1 MPIRINLLAET
12 QALEEQRRRDPVKR
26 VILAGVVLLAMMLAW
41 SSSLM
46 VKTMVVKSEQSR
58 MESELN
64 SRTNDYRQVLENKR
78 KLAEN
83 YQKLEALHRLATNR
97 FLVGNFLDAF
107 QQATVDGVQ
116 LVHLKLDLNYTLT
129 EEAKAAKK
137 EDGEEGAAPTT
148 AAKPAIATEKIS
160 FALNA
165 KDLSST
171 PGDAVNRFRDSL
183 ATAAYFKQQ
192 LGEQNG
198 IRLKS
203 LSASQ
208 TDLDGK
214 PFILFALEANLPEK
228 KR

>member
-12 QALEEQRRRDPVKR
+12 QALEDLRRRDPVKR
-26 VILAGVVLLAMMLAW
+26 AILGGFVLVAVMLAW

-46 VKTMVVKSEQSR
+46 VKTMVVKSDQSR

-64 SRTNDYRQVLENKR
+64 SRTNDYRQVLDNKR
-78 KLAEN
+78 KLADD
-83 YQKLEALHRLATNR
+83 YQKLAALHRLSTNR
-97 FLVGNFLDAF
+97 FLVGDFLDAF
-107 QQATVDGVQ
+107 QRTTVDGVQ
-116 LVHLKLDLNYTLT
+116 LVHLRLDLNYTLT
-129 EEAKAAKK
+129 DEAKGKK
-137 EDGEEGAAPTT
+137 DDGDDGTP
-148 AAKPAIATEKIS
+148 AKPAVATEKIS

-165 KDLSST
+165 KDLSV
-171 PGDAVNRFRDSL
+171 PAGDAVNRFRESL
-183 ATAAYFKQQ
+183 STFPYFKQK

-203 LSASQ
+203 LSAAQ

-214 PFILFALEANLPEK
+214 PFILFALEASLPEK

>member
-1 MPIRINLLAET
+1 MPIRLNLLAEA
-12 QALEEQRRRDPVKR
+12 QALEDQRRRDPVKR
-26 VILAGVVLLAMMLAW
+26 AILGGLVLVAVMLAW

-46 VKTMVVKSEQSR
+46 LKTMVVKSDQGR

-64 SRTNDYRQVLENKR
+64 SRTNDYRQVLDNKR
-78 KLAEN
+78 KLAED
-83 YQKLEALHRLATNR
+83 YQKLEALQRLSTNR

-107 QQATVDGVQ
+107 QQTSVEGVQ
-116 LVHLKLDLNYTLT
+116 LVHLKLDLNYTLVEGT
-129 EEAKAAKK
+129 KAAKK
-137 EDGEEGAAPTT
+137 EDGEDAAP
-148 AAKPAIATEKIS
+148 AAGKPASSTEKIT

-165 KDLSST
+165 KDLSTT
-171 PGDAVNRFRDSL
+171 PGDAVNRFRDAL
-183 ATAAYFKQQ
+183 AAAPYFKEQ
-192 LGEQNG
+192 LGAQNG

-203 LSASQ
+203 LSAAQ

>member
-12 QALEEQRRRDPVKR
+12 QAIEDQRRRDPVKR
-26 VILAGVVLLAMMLAW
+26 VILVGVVLVAVMLAW

-46 VKTMVVKSEQSR
+46 LKTLVVKSDQTR

-64 SRTNDYRQVLENKR
+64 SRTNDYRQVLDNQR
-78 KLAEN
+78 KLAED
-83 YQKLEALHRLATNR
+83 YLKLAALHRLSTNR

-107 QQATVDGVQ
+107 QQTTVEGVQ
-116 LVHLKLDLNYTLT
+116 LIHLKLDQNYTLT
-129 EEAKAAKK
+129 EEAKPAKK
-137 EDGEEGAAPTT
+137 EEGEDAAATAAPT
-148 AAKPAIATEKIS
+148 KPAQATEKIS

-165 KDLSST
+165 KDLSATS
-171 PGDAVNRFRDSL
+171 GDAVNRFRESL
-183 ATAAYFKQQ
+183 STAPYFKAQ

-214 PFILFALEANLPEK
+214 PFILFALEASLPEK

>member
-1 MPIRINLLAET
+1 MPIRINLLAEA

-26 VILAGVVLLAMMLAW
+26 VVLFGFVLLAVMLAW

-46 VKTMVVKSEQSR
+46 LKTLVVKSDESR

-83 YQKLEALHRLATNR
+83 YQKLGALHRLSTNR

-107 QQATVDGVQ
+107 QQISVDGVQ
-116 LVHLKLDLNYTLT
+116 LVHLKLDLNYTVT
-129 EEAKAAKK
+129 EETKAAKK
-137 EDGEEGAAPTT
+137 DDGEEGAA
-148 AAKPAIATEKIS
+148 AVAQAKPASSIEKIS

-171 PGDAVNRFRDSL
+171 SGDAVNHFRDAL
-183 ATAAYFKQQ
+183 GTAPYFKQQ

-203 LSASQ
+203 LSAPQ

>member
-12 QALEEQRRRDPVKR
+12 QAIEDLRRRDPVKR
-26 VILAGVVLLAMMLAW
+26 AVLIGVVLVAIMLAW

-46 VKTMVVKSEQSR
+46 VKSLVVKSDASR

-78 KLAEN
+78 KLAED
-83 YQKLEALHRLATNR
+83 YQKLAALHRLATNR
-97 FLVGNFLDAF
+97 FLVGNFLNAF
-107 QQATVDGVQ
+107 QQISVDNVQ
-116 LVHLKLDLNYTLT
+116 LVHLKLDLNYTVT
-129 EEAKAAKK
+129 EEVKAAK
-137 EDGEEGAAPTT
+137 DSEEGGASTP
-148 AAKPAIATEKIS
+148 AKPGTATEKIS

-165 KDLSST
+165 RDNS
-171 PGDAVNRFRDSL
+171 PAAGDAVNRFREAIS
-183 ATAAYFKQQ
+183 TAPYFKAQ

-203 LSASQ
+203 LSAPQ
-208 TDLDGK
+208 TDPDGS
-214 PFILFALEANLPEK
+214 PFILFALEASLPEK

>member
-26 VILAGVVLLAMMLAW
+26 VILVGLVLVAGMLAW

-46 VKTMVVKSEQSR
+46 LKTMVVKSDQNR

-78 KLAEN
+78 KLADD
-83 YQKLEALHRLATNR
+83 YQKLAALHRLSTNR

-107 QQATVDGVQ
+107 QEVSADGIQ
-116 LVHLKLDLNYTLT
+116 LVHLKLDLNYTVT
-129 EEAKAAKK
+129 EEVKGSKKA
-137 EDGEEGAAPTT
+137 EGDEGAPAP
-148 AAKPAIATEKIS
+148 AKPATSTEKIS
-160 FALNA
+160 FAINA

-171 PGDAVNRFRDSL
+171 PGDAVNPFRESI
-183 ATAAYFKQQ
+183 TTTPYFKQQ
-192 LGEQNG
+192 LGDQNG

-208 TDLDGK
+208 LDPEGK
-214 PFILFALEANLPEK
+214 PFVLFALEANLPEK